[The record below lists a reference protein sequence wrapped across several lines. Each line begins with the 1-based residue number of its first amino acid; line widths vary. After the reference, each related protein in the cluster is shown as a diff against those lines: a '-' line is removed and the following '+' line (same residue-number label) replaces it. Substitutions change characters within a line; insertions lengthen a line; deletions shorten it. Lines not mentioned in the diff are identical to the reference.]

1 MNDSVARSPTLAVL
15 LCTSYVRSW
24 SVPRA
29 VQIHVSTDDVQSD
42 RVLEKA
48 GFLRIGEELKD
59 ADVT

>member
-1 MNDSVARSPTLAVL
+1 MAVL